1 MSRLAI
7 PIQRQILWST
17 GDVRLWAELDLL
29 LKDNAGNWIR
39 TGFRV
44 DTATDVTTFPAF
56 RAKQLGL
63 PMPQRASRGATHT
76 QTGLEIRS
84 GLLRFQ
90 ISGMDSTEYAASC
103 FFLGDPNAPHS
114 GPPGVLPRAL
124 LQPLALLDRLRFLFD
139 KDATVGAPHG
149 EMIVEKK

>member
-7 PIQRQILWST
+7 PIQGQILWST

-29 LKDNAGNWIR
+29 LKDDAGNWIPER
-39 TGFRV
+39 FRV
-44 DTATDVTTFPAF
+44 DTATDITTFPAF

-84 GLLRFQ
+84 GLLRFR
-90 ISGMDSTEYAASC
+90 IIGMDLTEYAASR
-103 FFLGDPNAPHS
+103 FFLGDPNTLPG
-114 GPPGVLPRAL
+114 GPPAC
-124 LQPLALLDRLRFLFD
+124 
-139 KDATVGAPHG
+139 AP
-149 EMIVEKK
+149 EKTSSAYGPA